1 MGDVEQFILITSA
14 DKPTA
19 DFYLASANG
28 NLEEAIEQFYA
39 NGGESVPSFP
49 KPSADPSPPAPSRH
63 PPPAAANK
71 SKSKNNASNVRSL
84 GDLGDDAQSDDEEG
98 YNDYYAGGEKSG
110 QVVRGAP
117 KDKVQD
123 LFESARRAGAQQG
136 RPEDLH
142 PLPPSGPSGSR
153 TFFTGTSRTLAGGGD
168 ASPLQHAPSTSSG
181 AAAPPSAAGPR
192 RIVIAFYANGI
203 FTVDDGEPREMN
215 DPANTAF
222 MQSIMK
228 GECPAEL
235 TDPNSDPTIPI
246 NVNLVRK
253 DIDYEPPAQPKYKAF
268 GGSGR
273 KLGGA
278 EDGDVE
284 DSEGKSA
291 AAAIAKPPPSTTTTG
306 SWEGAD
312 PLKPKT
318 TIQLR
323 LADGS
328 RLVAEFNLSQTVAD
342 IRRFINTAR
351 PGGGSG
357 GGGYRLVT
365 AFPAGQLEDDGA
377 TIEEAGLANSVVIQ
391 KQ

>member
-1 MGDVEQFILITSA
+1 MERFILITSA

-19 DFYLASANG
+19 DFYLASTNG
-28 NLEEAIEQFYA
+28 HLEEAIEQFYA
-39 NGGESVPSFP
+39 SGGENRPSVP
-49 KPSADPSPPAPSRH
+49 KPSADLSPLAPSRR
-63 PPPAAANK
+63 PPPDAANK
-71 SKSKNNASNVRSL
+71 SKRKNSASNVRSL
-84 GDLGDDAQSDDEEG
+84 GDLGDNAESEDEKG

-110 QVVRGAP
+110 QVVRGPP
-117 KDKVQD
+117 KDKVED

-142 PLPPSGPSGSR
+142 PLPPSAPSGSR
-153 TFFTGTSRTLAGGGD
+153 TAFTGTSRTLTGGGD
-168 ASPLQHAPSTSSG
+168 APPPQHAPSASPG
-181 AAAPPSAAGPR
+181 AAAPTAAVGPR

-203 FTVDDGEPREMN
+203 FTVDDGEPRQMD

-235 TDPNSDPTIPI
+235 NDPNSDPTITI

-268 GGSGR
+268 SGAGR

-278 EDGDVE
+278 EDEEGDGE
-284 DSEGKSA
+284 DNEGKSA

-306 SWEGAD
+306 SWGGAD

-342 IRRFINTAR
+342 IRRFIDTAT
-351 PGGGSG
+351 PGVRSG

-377 TIEEAGLANSVVIQ
+377 TIEAAGLANSVVIQ

>member
-19 DFYLASANG
+19 DFYLASAND
-28 NLEEAIEQFYA
+28 NLEEAIEQYYA
-39 NGGESVPSFP
+39 SGGDPVPSVP
-49 KPSADPSPPAPSRH
+49 KPSADPSPPAPSGR
-63 PPPAAANK
+63 PPPAAATNK
-71 SKSKNNASNVRSL
+71 SKKKASNVRGL
-84 GDLGDDAQSDDEEG
+84 DDLGEDDKSDDDEG

-117 KDKVQD
+117 KDKVED
-123 LFESARRAGAQQG
+123 IFESARRAGAQQG

-142 PLPPSGPSGSR
+142 PPPPTGPSGSR
-153 TFFTGTSRTLAGGGD
+153 TAFTGTSRTLAGGGGD
-168 ASPLQHAPSTSSG
+168 APPPQHAPSSSFR
-181 AAAPPSAAGPR
+181 APQAPLAAAGPR
-192 RIVIAFYANGI
+192 RIVIVFYANGI
-203 FTVDDGEPREMN
+203 FTVDDGEPRQMN
-215 DPANTAF
+215 DPVNTAF

-235 TDPNSDPTIPI
+235 SDPSSDPTVPI
-246 NVNLVRK
+246 SVNLVRK
-253 DIDYEPPAQPKYKAF
+253 DIDYEPPVEPKYKAF
-268 GGSGR
+268 GGAGR

-278 EDGDVE
+278 ENKGDG
-284 DSEGKSA
+284 EGEPSA
-291 AAAIAKPPPSTTTTG
+291 AVAKPPPSTTSITG

-312 PLKPKT
+312 SLKPKT

-351 PGGGSG
+351 PGGG
-357 GGGYRLVT
+357 GYRLVT

-377 TIEEAGLANSVVIQ
+377 TIEAAGLANSVVIQ